1 MERLDGIY
9 SGDAFGRVISTAIIG
24 SKIVVFFASQT
35 SNVSEWTLD
44 EIFFALIHGKPVI
57 PVRLDKSNYKYEVE
71 LRLCRFDYI
80 DYSCITDRPLAM
92 EKLVRSLRNKIGGG
106 NRPVQFSQDDY
117 VDLGLPSGTKWKSVN
132 ETGGT
137 NGVYTFREALAAFG
151 NRLPTKER
159 FVELLNSC
167 TWTGS
172 GYKVTGLNS
181 DLITLLRRATAA
193 ATMNRWIAWASI
205 GLLRPT
211 VWRARGTWCSLH
223 PTATQLTIPLN
234 AVCPCGWFKVN
245 EKLSV
250 SLHPQIIRFCLT
262 DFSRSGVWAR

>member
-24 SKIVVFFASQT
+24 SKIVVFFASHT

-71 LRLCRFDYI
+71 LRLCGFDYI

-92 EKLVRSLRNKIGGG
+92 EKLVRSLRNKIGEG

-137 NGVYTFREALAAFG
+137 NGFYTFREALAAFG

-181 DLITLLRRATAA
+181 DLITLPAAGYRRSNDEQVDSVGFYWSSTPNSLEGAWYLVFTSS
-193 ATMNRWIAWASI
+193 NRH
-205 GLLRPT
+205 P
-211 VWRARGTWCSLH
+211 VNYPFECSL
-223 PTATQLTIPLN
+223 
-234 AVCPCGWFKVN
+234 
-245 EKLSV
+245 SV
-250 SLHPQIIRFCLT
+250 RLVQSE
-262 DFSRSGVWAR
+262 